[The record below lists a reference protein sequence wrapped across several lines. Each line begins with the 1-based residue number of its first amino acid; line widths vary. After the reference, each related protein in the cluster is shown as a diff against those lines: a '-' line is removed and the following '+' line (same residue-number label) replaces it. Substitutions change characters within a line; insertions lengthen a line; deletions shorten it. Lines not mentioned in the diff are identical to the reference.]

1 MMTNGRR
8 TTIAVIGLIVTVIVI
23 IVAVAKGYFSLEA
36 EVAHQEE
43 VHTAAVE
50 TIKAEGCLPARKSET
65 DIQIIQKDVEII
77 KSSQKDMEQTQKT
90 MNGKLDELLRR
101 P

>member
-1 MMTNGRR
+1 MAKNGRK
-8 TTIAVIGLIVTVIVI
+8 TTIAVISLIITVIFI

-50 TIKAEGCLPARKSET
+50 TIKAEGCLPARQSKT
-65 DIQIIQKDVEII
+65 DVQLIQKDVEII
-77 KSSQKDMEQTQKT
+77 QKDVDEIKK
-90 MNGKLDELLRR
+90 GVDELLKR
-101 P
+101 